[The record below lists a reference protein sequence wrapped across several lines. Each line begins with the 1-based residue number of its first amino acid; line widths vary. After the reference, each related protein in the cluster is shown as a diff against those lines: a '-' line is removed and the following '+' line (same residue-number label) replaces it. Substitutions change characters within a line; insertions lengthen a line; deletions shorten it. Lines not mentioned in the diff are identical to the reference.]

1 LALECTY
8 PNCSFIVHR
17 KRRQCID
24 PLILWLDCSCW
35 LFSYF
40 WVMIVGVNGWIHM

>member
-24 PLILWLDCSCW
+24 PLIL
-35 LFSYF
+35 
-40 WVMIVGVNGWIHM
+40 